1 MKRLLDTIARR
12 TAAEIGVVRKDHGG
26 QVRVCLVYPNTYR
39 VGMASLGFQTIYHLF
54 NSDPGVVCERAFVPD
69 EEDLADLE
77 RTGAGLVSY
86 ESEMPLGQ
94 FDAIAF
100 SISYELDYV
109 GVARVLRLAKVPA
122 MAAERGEEYPIVMAG
137 GAAVSI
143 NPEPLGDLMDVV
155 VLGEGEEVVGELVG
169 RWEEASSCRTGVGWQ
184 EASSCRTGKRWQEA
198 SSCRTGERWQEAS
211 SCRTG
216 KRWQEA
222 SSCRTA
228 ESAAGVDTPAIQQRR
243 YVSDLER
250 WPTHSRVL
258 TKEAEFGDLF
268 LVEVSRGCGR
278 GCKFC
283 VTPTCYWPL
292 RWRSADS
299 VLRSAREGLEHRKA
313 IGLVG
318 AAVSDHPEMDE
329 IATRIVGMGAR
340 LSVSSLRADSVSE
353 ALLQALV
360 RSGARSI
367 TIAPEAGSERL
378 RLAIGKGI
386 TDEQIF
392 DCLGRAAALGMK
404 EAKLYFMVGLPG
416 ETEADIEAIP
426 ALVRRCVKAGDLR
439 RVTVAAGAFVPK
451 PGTPYEAE
459 GMLPVRELSRRLR
472 VVRAGVR
479 REKKVRLALESANWS
494 AIEGVLSQ
502 GDRRLGEVIVKAEA
516 GGGNLAAWRGAMR
529 GQATE
534 AAGSDSD

>member
-1 MKRLLDTIARR
+1 MCYHPRRVPWMKRLLDTIARR
-12 TAAEIGVVRKDHGG
+12 TAAEIGLVRKDHGG
-26 QVRVCLVYPNTYR
+26 RVRVCLVYPNTYR
-39 VGMASLGFQTIYHLF
+39 VGMSSLGFQTIYHLF
-54 NSDPGVVCERAFVPD
+54 NSEPGVVCERAFVPD

-94 FDAIAF
+94 FDVIAF
-100 SISYELDYV
+100 SVSYELDYV

-122 MAAERGEEYPIVMAG
+122 MAAERGEEHPVVMAG

-143 NPEPLGDLMDVV
+143 NPEPLGDLVDVMV
-155 VLGEGEEVVGELVG
+155 SGEGEEVVGELV
-169 RWEEASSCRTGVGWQ
+169 
-184 EASSCRTGKRWQEA
+184 
-198 SSCRTGERWQEAS
+198 ERWRDAGGVCRDAPEALR
-211 SCRTG
+211 CAQG
-216 KRWQEA
+216 D
-222 SSCRTA
+222 
-228 ESAAGVDTPAIQQRR
+228 GGRR
-243 YVSDLER
+243 YVKTLDA

-258 TKEAEFGDLF
+258 SKETEFGDLF

-292 RWRSADS
+292 RWRSAES

-318 AAVSDHPEMDE
+318 AAVSDHPEIDE
-329 IATRIVGMGAR
+329 MATRIVGMGAR
-340 LSVSSLRADSVSE
+340 LSVSSLRADSVSD
-353 ALLQALV
+353 ALLRALV

-378 RLAIGKGI
+378 RMAIGKGI

-392 DCLGRAAALGMK
+392 DCLGRAAAAGMR

-416 ETEADIEAIP
+416 ETEADVEAIP
-426 ALVRRCVKAGDLR
+426 KLVRRCMKAGDLR

-451 PGTPYEAE
+451 PGTPYEGE
-459 GMLPVRELSRRLR
+459 GMLPARELSGRLR
-472 VVRAGVR
+472 NIKEALR
-479 REKKVRLALESANWS
+479 REKGVRFAFESANWS

-516 GGGNLAAWRGAMR
+516 GGGSLGAWRGALR
-529 GQATE
+529 QQAAE
-534 AAGSDSD
+534 AT